1 MNILFYVSCT
11 PDPLNGG
18 IERVSYILASEF
30 KKYGYKNYCIYYS
43 ELNPDY
49 KSDVYEKTY
58 YIPYTINDLQSRI
71 KDILEKHHIDIVM
84 NQLAYIWP
92 INNAF
97 YDAKK
102 EINFKLLTVY
112 HNNPIENH
120 YIIED
125 RINKH
130 RNSLKGIIRYLV
142 YRLYPHII
150 YKRICETNHKQLSKD
165 LIFNDFYIYLS
176 PSYIKSVQKNYTIPV
191 STKFKSIPNPLTF
204 NTFFNI
210 KNYSQKEKVVLFVGR
225 YDELQKRVSRMLFIW
240 KEIENLNKFKDWKFI
255 LIGHGK
261 DKVLYENQIKKLELK
276 QIEMHGKND
285 PQQFYNRA
293 SIFLMTSAY
302 EGWPM
307 TLVESMQYGNVPI
320 VYNTYSAVTDI
331 IDNEKNGYIVEDNN
345 QEQFIEKLKH
355 LMNNDTVRKQMAEQA
370 IEKVKSFTAPV
381 IAKKWIDLFN
391 AQ

>member
-97 YDAKK
+97 YDIKK
-102 EINFKLLTVY
+102 EINFKLLTVH
-112 HNNPIENH
+112 HNNPVENH
-120 YIIED
+120 YIIEN
-125 RINKH
+125 RIRQSKN
-130 RNSLKGIIRYLV
+130 NLKGIIRYFA
-142 YRLYPHII
+142 YKIFPFII
-150 YKRICETNHKQLSKD
+150 HKRINIANHRQLMVDITNS
-165 LIFNDFYIYLS
+165 NFYICLS
-176 PSYIKSVQKNYTIPV
+176 HSFIENIQKQYYIAPSN
-191 STKFKSIPNPLTF
+191 KFKSIPNPLTF
-204 NTFFNI
+204 NIFFNI
-210 KNYSQKEKVVLFVGR
+210 KNYNQKEKIVLFVGR
-225 YDELQKRVSRMLFIW
+225 YDETQKRVSKMLYIW
-240 KEIENLNKFKDWKFI
+240 KEIESQNLFNDWKFI
-255 LIGHGK
+255 LVGHGPDQK
-261 DKVLYENQIKKLELK
+261 LYEQLIKKLNLKHIEL
-276 QIEMHGKND
+276 HGKNN
-285 PQQFYNRA
+285 PQPYYVRA

-302 EGWPM
+302 EGWGM
-307 TLVESMQYGNVPI
+307 TLTESMQYGNVPI

-345 QEQFIEKLKH
+345 QTKFIEKLKH
-355 LMNNDTVRKQMAEQA
+355 LMNNDAVRKQMAEQA